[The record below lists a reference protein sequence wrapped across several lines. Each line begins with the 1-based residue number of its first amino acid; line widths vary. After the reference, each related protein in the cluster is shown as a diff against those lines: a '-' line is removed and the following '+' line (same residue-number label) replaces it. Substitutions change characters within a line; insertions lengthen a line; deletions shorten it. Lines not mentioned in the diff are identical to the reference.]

1 MEKLLKFICIICIIS
16 KLNGLAVKN
25 DELRASDVH
34 SQLDLSQNSNNNE
47 DVQNYDLNDLQ
58 RLPFK
63 VVLTPRYLGADLM
76 EKLKNGHFESL
87 IELLKSKLNEE
98 NEDDSI
104 TNESE
109 EQLRDQQIKRNSGS
123 RRQQASRW
131 DIGFGKRAWTQK
143 SFMDALYGKRSSLKT
158 FNPKVSYG
166 RKQQWDIQYGK

>member
-1 MEKLLKFICIICIIS
+1 M
-16 KLNGLAVKN
+16 
-25 DELRASDVH
+25 
-34 SQLDLSQNSNNNE
+34 
-47 DVQNYDLNDLQ
+47 
-58 RLPFK
+58 
-63 VVLTPRYLGADLM
+63 LTPRYLGADLM

-98 NEDDSI
+98 NEDESI

-109 EQLRDQQIKRNSGS
+109 EQLREQQIKRNGGS
-123 RRQQASRW
+123 RRQQAARW

-143 SFMDALYGKRSSLKT
+143 SFMDALYGKRSSLKA